1 MSAPYEQDSRIDQP
15 GASDDSLQEVHATLL
30 REKPE
35 PGEGTVPV
43 PLLLLALI
51 GGLVFFSGVYLGRYS
66 GGFDP
71 MVYNEEAQ
79 AGGGGA
85 AGATAAAD
93 PVAVGKRLFVQ
104 NCVTCHQAAGQGLPG
119 VYPPLA
125 GSDWVNGSEEA
136 LVRCSPS
143 CARNGATRADPS
155 RPSRWRRFA
164 LPRPVATRLGRPPSS
179 RNSTSRNRKREPV
192 SLRRLSVAGRIGTTG
207 GSLRLSIVCHV
218 WQRGDNTRHHAH
230 RADYSSTRS

>member
-1 MSAPYEQDSRIDQP
+1 MSTPHEHDPRIDQP

-71 MVYNEEAQ
+71 LVYNEEVQ
-79 AGGGGA
+79 GGGAGA
-85 AGATAAAD
+85 AGAPAAAD
-93 PVAVGKRLFVQ
+93 PVAVGRRLFVQ
-104 NCVTCHQAAGQGLPG
+104 NCVTCHQANGQGLAG

-125 GSDWVNGSEEA
+125 NSDWVNGSEEA
-136 LVRCSPS
+136 LVRILIHGLGGPVVV
-143 CARNGATRADPS
+143 NGATYNGAMPAFGPLGSNWKDDRIAAVLTYIRQEWGNKGAPVTAEQVAKIRA
-155 RPSRWRRFA
+155 
-164 LPRPVATRLGRPPSS
+164 AT
-179 RNSTSRNRKREPV
+179 
-192 SLRRLSVAGRIGTTG
+192 
-207 GSLRLSIVCHV
+207 
-218 WQRGDNTRHHAH
+218 NTRNKAWTAAELAEFHVAK
-230 RADYSSTRS
+230 

>member
-1 MSAPYEQDSRIDQP
+1 MSAPYEQDPRIDQP

-136 LVRCSPS
+136 LVRILLHGLGGPV
-143 CARNGATRADPS
+143 AVNGATYNGAMPSFGPLGSNWKDDRIAAVLTFVRQEWGNKGGPVTAEQVAKIRA
-155 RPSRWRRFA
+155 A
-164 LPRPVATRLGRPPSS
+164 A
-179 RNSTSRNRKREPV
+179 
-192 SLRRLSVAGRIGTTG
+192 AGRNKAWTAAE
-207 GSLRLSIVCHV
+207 LAEFHV
-218 WQRGDNTRHHAH
+218 AK
-230 RADYSSTRS
+230 